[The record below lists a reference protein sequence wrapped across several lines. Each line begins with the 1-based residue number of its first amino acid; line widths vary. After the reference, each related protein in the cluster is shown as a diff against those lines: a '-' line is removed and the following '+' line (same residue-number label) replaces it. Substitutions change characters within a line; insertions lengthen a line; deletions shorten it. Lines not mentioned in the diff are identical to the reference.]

1 MEPSRL
7 STTEFAVLGL
17 MAEAP
22 THGFAVSKQLSPH
35 GELGRVFT
43 VQRPLVY
50 RALDRLVDLGLME
63 PVKTEPGDAG
73 PQRVVHRVT
82 PIGLKR
88 LEEWLEEPVE
98 HVRDIRIGFLL
109 RLTLLQ
115 RSGQSPLAL
124 IRAQRAALGST
135 LAALEAASG
144 DTTDPVELWRRH
156 NGAAT
161 GSYLEQLERIHDG

>member
-124 IRAQRAALGST
+124 IRAQRAALGAT
-135 LAALEAASG
+135 LAALEAAAG